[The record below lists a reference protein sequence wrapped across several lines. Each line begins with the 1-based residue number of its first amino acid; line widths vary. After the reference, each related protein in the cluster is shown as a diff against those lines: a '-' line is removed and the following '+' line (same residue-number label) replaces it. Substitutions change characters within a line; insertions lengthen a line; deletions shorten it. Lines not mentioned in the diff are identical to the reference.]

1 MMTEHHKKTVPQK
14 EAMQRLGL
22 LPNEVKSFRAEHL
35 TENVDW
41 WKDGVAVI
49 WTEEAVEAA
58 EAILRGGS
66 EEKQDSSA
74 LPDSTAETR
83 MEGSHG
89 DAVAVRVL
97 AICKNPR
104 FVMAGLNGNK
114 IHIEC
119 GQKMARR
126 IVGKTVRVLEQ
137 TIDGQTKYTLAR

>member
-22 LPNEVKSFRAEHL
+22 LPNEVKAFRNEHL

-41 WKDGVAVI
+41 WKDGVSVI

-58 EAILRGGS
+58 EAILRGG
-66 EEKQDSSA
+66 KDDSST
-74 LPDSTAETR
+74 LPDSTAR
-83 MEGSHG
+83 DNMEGNSVQ
-89 DAVAVRVL
+89 AVAVRVL

-126 IVGKTVRVLEQ
+126 IVGKTVRVIAQE
-137 TIDGQTKYTLAR
+137 IDGQTKYTLAR